1 MYQSI
6 FTSITLSFLDA
17 LEEVV
22 EINVSI
28 SETVLMLIFSFIAGF
43 LISVTYMH
51 TSENGNYTKNFAI
64 TMILLPAIISSI
76 VLLIGSN
83 IARAFSLAGAFA
95 IIRFRSDP
103 AEPKD
108 ITYVLFSMAAGLALG
123 IGEYVFAIVFTL
135 ILCITMIIISKTN
148 FASKKKVFQSLK
160 ITIPEELNYEDEFKE
175 IFEKYHVEYHLL
187 QVKTT
192 SLGSLYKLN
201 YDVIFL
207 NETDT
212 KTFIDELRVKNA
224 NLDISLS
231 MKNE

>member
-6 FTSITLSFLDA
+6 FNSYSLSFLES

-22 EINVSI
+22 AVNVSI
-28 SETVLMLIFSFIAGF
+28 TSTIIMIIISFMAGF
-43 LISVTYMH
+43 LISITYMH
-51 TSENGNYTKNFAI
+51 TSEKGNYQKNFAL
-64 TMILLPAIISSI
+64 TMVLLPVIISSI

-108 ITYVLFSMAAGLALG
+108 ITYVLFSMGAGLALG
-123 IGEYVFAIVFTL
+123 IGEYIYAIVFTL
-135 ILCITMIIISKTN
+135 ILCAVMYVLSKTN
-148 FASKKKVFQSLK
+148 FGSQKKVFKSLK
-160 ITIPEELNYEDEFKE
+160 ITIPEELDYEEAFKE
-175 IFEKYHVEYHLL
+175 VFEKFNVEYHLL

-201 YDVIFL
+201 YKVVFQNND
-207 NETDT
+207 DT
-212 KTFIDELRVKNA
+212 KTFIDELRIRNS

-231 MKNE
+231 METE